1 MRHLLTT
8 ALKSEIGVK
17 TFAGALSGYMLAV
30 FTSPIFPHFIS
41 MAIPPAFAFT
51 GFAWGYKKIHRTR
64 QRAITVQEFIQG
76 DEVLFVPASA
86 SGPYT
91 RLQQEVKPV
100 SEYAQQVV
108 LALAKIREKVMAE
121 NAAQKLDNEISSRT
135 LAIISRIQTLIPY
148 VEDLNSIELNHVVK
162 RLATSDL
169 SSVIQPFIRLSEE
182 NKIKSRRL
190 ILDSL
195 RSIDDKIN
203 EIFTT
208 IEEHDLLELD
218 RKATLI
224 SHRYNPVDK

>member
-1 MRHLLTT
+1 MRHLLST

-17 TFAGALSGYMLAV
+17 TFAGALSGYMLAL
-30 FTSPIFPHFIS
+30 FTSPVFPHFVS

-51 GFAWGYKKIHRTR
+51 GFAWGYKKIHRAR
-64 QRAITVQEFIQG
+64 QRAKTVQEFIQG
-76 DEVLFVPASA
+76 DEVLFVPAPA
-86 SGPYT
+86 SGSYIGMQ
-91 RLQQEVKPV
+91 REVKPV
-100 SEYAQQVV
+100 SEYAQQVM
-108 LALAKIREKVMAE
+108 LALAKIRERVMTE
-121 NAAQKLDNEISSRT
+121 NGAQKLDNEIASRT

-148 VEDLNSIELNHVVK
+148 VEDTNSIELNHLVK

-169 SSVIQPFIRLSEE
+169 GSIIQPFLRLSEE

-195 RSIDDKIN
+195 RSIDDKLN
-203 EIFTT
+203 EIFGT
-208 IEEHDLLELD
+208 IEQHDLLELD